1 MLKLA
6 PLAHQNWE
14 IFGDFC
20 PSAPQGRPGHPGRTA
35 RPRWHRPPSDRPR
48 GPSDL
53 VGHILAGI
61 AQLVDD
67 AVLDFSL
74 GEGGVDS
81 CVKSRQTVGTGDENI
96 LYTPVF
102 QAVEYRCSAFGAL
115 IFIDPHAQNIF
126 SPILV
131 DANGD
136 IDRFLHD
143 LPLVADMVVDGVQK
157 HHGVNGLQRPLL
169 PFPGHGQDLARDPAA
184 RAI

>member
-1 MLKLA
+1 M
-6 PLAHQNWE
+6 
-14 IFGDFC
+14 
-20 PSAPQGRPGHPGRTA
+20 
-35 RPRWHRPPSDRPR
+35 
-48 GPSDL
+48 
-53 VGHILAGI
+53 
-61 AQLVDD
+61 
-67 AVLDFSL
+67 
-74 GEGGVDS
+74 DS

-157 HHGVNGLQRPLL
+157 HHGVNVHIPDREPRLHGELAPPCRKGAPL
-169 PFPGHGQDLARDPAA
+169 FHEQF
-184 RAI
+184 